1 MTTLVLLGAAACLSF
16 LIGILLGMFAA
27 RRSLFNSFTQPGMDF
42 IPTSFKPAHPNSR
55 PGLTIHFSTV

>member
-42 IPTSFKPAHPNSR
+42 IPPVLSPLV
-55 PGLTIHFSTV
+55 LTQDRV